1 MPRDGFAQALDV
13 YKIPGSRLWSLEKWV
28 EHYESEWRRH
38 FEADPEFKKWIAQT
52 ASSVW
57 CRVSIDPK
65 DSYEEFVREH
75 VVCAGIP
82 RYDHEAR
89 QLQLSSTSKIEELNL
104 YFRGTWHKK
113 IQSEVNKPEAPL
125 IILE

>member
-28 EHYESEWRRH
+28 EYYEPEWRRH

-52 ASSVW
+52 AP
-57 CRVSIDPK
+57 CRVSIHPK
-65 DSYEEFVREH
+65 DSYEVFVREH
-75 VVCAGIP
+75 VCAGIP
-82 RYDHEAR
+82 RHNINAR
-89 QLQLSSTSKIEELNL
+89 QIQLSSTSKIEELSL
-104 YFRGTWHKK
+104 YFRDTWHKK

>member
-28 EHYESEWRRH
+28 EYYEPEWRRH

-52 ASSVW
+52 AVP
-57 CRVSIDPK
+57 CRISIHPK

-75 VVCAGIP
+75 VCAGIS
-82 RYDHEAR
+82 RYDNQAR
-89 QLQLSSTSKIEELNL
+89 QIQLSSTSKIVELNL
-104 YFRGTWHKK
+104 YFRDTWHKK

>member
-28 EHYESEWRRH
+28 EYYEPEWRRH

-52 ASSVW
+52 AP
-57 CRVSIDPK
+57 CRVSIHPK
-65 DSYEEFVREH
+65 DSYEVFVREH
-75 VVCAGIP
+75 VCAGIP
-82 RYDHEAR
+82 RHNINAI
-89 QLQLSSTSKIEELNL
+89 QIQLSSTSKIEELNL
-104 YFRGTWHKK
+104 YFRDTWHKK